1 MTSALRRVTASAPAK
16 TNLLLHVGS
25 PTPDGY
31 HPLETLFVAVDLRE
45 TVTATLD
52 PASAGA
58 AVSVTVEPAPGSEYA
73 RMVQQGAVALSDI
86 PLDERNLA
94 VRAAGVDPTERG
106 EKLGVADFA
115 RIAEAANALAAD
127 DAPPTSLAAVSY
139 THLTLPTKA

>member
-1 MTSALRRVTASAPAK
+1 MCIRDRAK

-94 VRAAGVDPTERG
+94 VRAALAVCDAVDVP
-106 EKLGVADFA
+106 VP
-115 RIAEAANALAAD
+115 ALALHVRKAVPVAGGMGGGSAD
-127 DAPPTSLAAVSY
+127 CLLYTSRCV
-139 THLTLPTKA
+139 